1 MIISKLTTKS
11 RTTIPQAVRAALCL
25 APGDAL
31 AYQIDN
37 QRVILTKVKAQ
48 TSRKNDDQFRTF
60 HEWSSEV
67 DAKGYARL

>member
-11 RTTIPQAVRAALCL
+11 RTTIPQAVRAALRL

-37 QRVILTKVKAQ
+37 QRVILTKVKAK
-48 TSRKNDDQFRTF
+48 TSRKKNDPLRTF
-60 HEWSSEV
+60 HEWSSEA